1 MIRRGLLN
9 CSNRQRIRGRHRQH
23 GIGSSLSR
31 LGDHRHQSD
40 DECSSPMTRR
50 HIASS
55 SAGAAPTVAEQVSS
69 YLPNTPEFVANASFW
84 GATGILL
91 TNFHTH
97 LHLPYWSCIC
107 LTNVCI
113 RSAMLP
119 VVINGAKTQVRFG
132 KISPEIQFILS
143 TFQREFR
150 DLRQR
155 SSSSVVGSM
164 MQQMLREG
172 ERRAITTNLQTLRGL
187 FKLNQVN
194 LLDMFKSPMLQI
206 PFFWYFAID
215 LRKIINGSDPELAQQ
230 LVESSFFWITDLT
243 EPDPWYGLPIATGL
257 LLYAN
262 VEVSV
267 GRRALSGETSSK
279 SNVVKLLKD
288 GFQSLAIFMPAFMA
302 AQPSGVQLYLGTS
315 MLFTLVQSSLLRNDV
330 VRKAVG
336 LPSVNAKPVAMQ
348 DGEYVKEFM
357 KLSQERQEA
366 KAKSGFVL
374 GEGVTQFGAAISMPR
389 QGSRRKSS
397 IIVESPKESTGS
409 STSIEIELPSYMLQ
423 SPLLVVPEI
432 FQTSTPVPYQRG
444 KVAPQYAVAKAD
456 EQLEMPEVTDVSMAE
471 MEAAN
476 RGEKLQR
483 VVMAPEA
490 AQSPAQDADKAP
502 INLTKKFKR
511 KGKAGKRNR

>member
-1 MIRRGLLN
+1 
-9 CSNRQRIRGRHRQH
+9 
-23 GIGSSLSR
+23 
-31 LGDHRHQSD
+31 
-40 DECSSPMTRR
+40 
-50 HIASS
+50 
-55 SAGAAPTVAEQVSS
+55 
-69 YLPNTPEFVANASFW
+69 
-84 GATGILL
+84 
-91 TNFHTH
+91 
-97 LHLPYWSCIC
+97 
-107 LTNVCI
+107 
-113 RSAMLP
+113 MLP
-119 VVINGAKTQVRFG
+119 VAIKGAKTQVRFG

-150 DLRQR
+150 DLRMR

-194 LLDMFKSPMLQI
+194 LLDIFKSPMLQI
-206 PFFWYFAID
+206 PFFWYFALD

-315 MLFTLVQSSLLRNDV
+315 MLFTLVQSSLLRNDA
-330 VRKAVG
+330 VREVVG
-336 LPSVNAKPVAMQ
+336 LPSVNAKPVGMQ

-374 GEGVTQFGAAISMPR
+374 GEGVTQFGAAISVPR

-397 IIVESPKESTGS
+397 IVVEKPKESIDR
-409 STSIEIELPSYMLQ
+409 STAIEIELPSYMLQ

-432 FQTSTPVPYQRG
+432 FQTSTPVPYQLG
-444 KVAPQYAVAKAD
+444 KVAPQYAIVPSE
-456 EQLEMPEVTDVSMAE
+456 EQLKMPVVTDVSMAE

-483 VVMAPEA
+483 VTYAE
-490 AQSPAQDADKAP
+490 AQSPAPVEKVDETP
-502 INLTKKFKR
+502 INLSKKFKKR
-511 KGKAGKRNR
+511 RGKTTKRNR